1 MRISQPSFRRI
12 ETECLPLRARQQ
24 AERAQMGLVHLPSFV
39 GRRGEA
45 SREQDPFVLAETGH
59 FSQKPFHALAFFFHL
74 KKATLLESVSQRI
87 GRTFG
92 FFNLN

>member
-1 MRISQPSFRRI
+1 
-12 ETECLPLRARQQ
+12 
-24 AERAQMGLVHLPSFV
+24 
-39 GRRGEA
+39 
-45 SREQDPFVLAETGH
+45 VLAETGH
-59 FSQKPFHALAFFFHL
+59 FFQKPFHALAFFFHL

>member
-24 AERAQMGLVHLPSFV
+24 AERAQMGLVHLQSFV

-74 KKATLLESVSQRI
+74 KKGYASGLGESTDRANF
-87 GRTFG
+87 RLF
-92 FFNLN
+92 